1 MYSVAASGLTKRYP
15 APGGPPR
22 VVVNDVSFTLPAGQ
36 TLGLAWAIYEF
47 INGPLRHDPWRLSK
61 PLHDELEGFRG
72 ARRGEY
78 RVIVRIDEGDR
89 VVRVLRVDH
98 RGHAYHS

>member
-1 MYSVAASGLTKRYP
+1 MTGAYTVRLS
-15 APGGPPR
+15 PGVLRTPQAGPPR
-22 VVVNDVSFTLPAGQ
+22 GVPLNA
-36 TLGLAWAIYEF
+36 AWAIFEF
-47 INGPLRHDPWRLSK
+47 IRGPLSQDPWRVSK

-78 RVIVRIDEGDR
+78 RVVLRIDEEQR

-98 RGHAYHS
+98 RPDIYRPP